1 MTCPATSHHGVP
13 GQHEEVEGAGTPR
26 KMGERKGTPA
36 GKCKRRS
43 RTAARGR
50 AQLGES
56 AQLPLQLPL
65 PKPRADSP
73 EPLCQE
79 AVCNT

>member
-36 GKCKRRS
+36 GKCKWRS